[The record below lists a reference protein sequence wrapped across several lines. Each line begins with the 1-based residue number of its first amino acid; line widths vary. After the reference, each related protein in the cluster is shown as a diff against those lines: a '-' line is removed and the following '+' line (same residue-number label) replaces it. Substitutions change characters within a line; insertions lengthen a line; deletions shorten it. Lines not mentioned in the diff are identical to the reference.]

1 MLQYARS
8 RATGKSGTPDRQ
20 DVRDLGLEIPTGR
33 DVRGTLRALVHA
45 PGLERGR
52 RGKEERIVDSAS
64 ARRCIRLFVA
74 ARLPAPTGVGP
85 AARRTPPR
93 NAEAFRYKM
102 RRRCMRGFRLCA
114 AMHSPFRSG
123 AASRADGSGA
133 RSPPDPRS
141 ERGGVPLQ
149 NACLARSSLPT
160 SDIYPHCSSCF
171 LLCAFARRPHST
183 GCRMPNAACSCS
195 SAPPP
200 RSQPGR
206 IDNQPKI
213 LLRIRVGLCHKGVCA
228 CPPS

>member
-85 AARRTPPR
+85 AARRPPPR

-102 RRRCMRGFRLCA
+102 RRRCVRGFGDSAHARRCIRLFVA
-114 AMHSPFRSG
+114 ARLPAPTG
-123 AASRADGSGA
+123 VGPAAHRT
-133 RSPPDPRS
+133 PRS

-149 NACLARSSLPT
+149 NAEATHSGIRGFGLRA
-160 SDIYPHCSSCF
+160 
-171 LLCAFARRPHST
+171 AMHST